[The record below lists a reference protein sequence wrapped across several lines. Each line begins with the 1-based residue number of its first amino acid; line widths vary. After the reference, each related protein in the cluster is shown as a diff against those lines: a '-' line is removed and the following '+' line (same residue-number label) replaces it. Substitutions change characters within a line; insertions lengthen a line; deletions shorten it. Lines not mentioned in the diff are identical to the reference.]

1 MGYTTDFIGSFKIN
15 KPLSEKMKKFLVLF
29 NETRRMGR
37 KVADVFGHEGEFYV
51 FGGGFYGQDNEPNIM
66 DFNKEPKTQPGLW
79 CKWVPNEDGTEIV
92 WDGGEKF
99 YSYTEWLVYLIHKIL
114 KPNGYVLNG
123 EMTWQ
128 GEETGDVGELIVENN
143 RVFIEPYKGIREE
156 KTPKNCGKFGYVNG
170 KYKNTKNFMEID
182 TVLILDTDQPSLGE
196 SIKLLK

>member
-1 MGYTTDFIGSFKIN
+1 MGYTTEFIGSFNIN

-29 NETRRMGR
+29 NDTRRMGR
-37 KVADVFGHEGEFYV
+37 KVPDVFGHEGEFYV
-51 FGGGFYGQDNEPNIM
+51 FGGGSFGQDNEPNIM

-92 WDGGEKF
+92 WDGAEKF

-123 EMTWQ
+123 RMTWQ
-128 GEETGDVGELIVENN
+128 GESAGDVGELIVENN
-143 RVFIEPYKGIREE
+143 RVFIEPYKGKREE
-156 KTPKNCGKFGYVNG
+156 KTPENCGKFGYVDG
-170 KYKNTKNFMEID
+170 EYRNTKNFMEID
-182 TVLILDTDQPSLGE
+182 TVLILDTDPPSLGE